1 MTATSQPTTVALRHL
16 AFEDLGTLAPLLVGR
31 GHRISYLDVP
41 LGAVETLDPLEPDLL
56 VVLGGPIS
64 ATDDAS
70 YPFLRQERDVLAAR
84 VAADRPVIGVCLGAQ
99 LTAQVLGARVY
110 PAAAKEIGWAPIALT
125 AAGASSPLASLAE
138 DVPAE
143 GAMVLH
149 WHGDTF
155 DLPAGATRLAST
167 ALCPNQAFAYG
178 RATLALQFHVEVAP
192 DAVEAWLVGHAAEL
206 SAAGVGVPDLRRAT
220 GLYGPSAAARGERCL
235 AAWLDAQGL

>member
-1 MTATSQPTTVALRHL
+1 
-16 AFEDLGTLAPLLVGR
+16 
-31 GHRISYLDVP
+31 
-41 LGAVETLDPLEPDLL
+41 
-56 VVLGGPIS
+56 
-64 ATDDAS
+64 
-70 YPFLRQERDVLAAR
+70 
-84 VAADRPVIGVCLGAQ
+84 
-99 LTAQVLGARVY
+99 
-110 PAAAKEIGWAPIALT
+110 
-125 AAGASSPLASLAE
+125 
-138 DVPAE
+138 
-143 GAMVLH
+143 MVLH